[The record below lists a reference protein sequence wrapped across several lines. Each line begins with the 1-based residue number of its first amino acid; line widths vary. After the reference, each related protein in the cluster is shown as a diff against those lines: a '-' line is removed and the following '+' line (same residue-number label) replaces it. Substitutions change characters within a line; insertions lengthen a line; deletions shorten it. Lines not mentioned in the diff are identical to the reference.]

1 VSNNDYKICRLLK
14 KGESMSR
21 YRLDTVDEYGHQPT
35 ADSNFNESVYLNGW
49 DPQQKMG
56 VWMRLGNRVNEGH
69 AELSVCIY
77 LPDGRVACQ
86 FLRPAIDTNERHSAG
101 GLDYEVQEPFKA
113 VSMRYCGEAMMLD
126 DPQVLREPRK
136 MFKTAP
142 RASCEITLSHI
153 GLSPM
158 NGGEPTNHETDT
170 MYGRDFSLGHFNQHS
185 RITGKITLGDESW
198 DLKGFGWRDHS
209 WGPRY
214 WTNIN
219 FYRLFVANFGED
231 RGIMML
237 KRTDCEMKVHRRGV
251 LMFDGQYEEIIDMDV
266 MTEWDENKDPKAV
279 RLGVRTANRA
289 VVLNGKII
297 TLAPLRNHR
306 QIDGQ
311 TVESRIAEGFTEW
324 SWDDGRP
331 GIGITEYI
339 ERLEDGEPVGFPL

>member
-1 VSNNDYKICRLLK
+1 
-14 KGESMSR
+14 MST

-49 DPQQKMG
+49 DPNQKMG

-86 FLRPAIDTNERHSAG
+86 FLRPTIDTNERHSAG
-101 GLDYEVQEPFKA
+101 GLEYVVQEPFKA
-113 VSMRYCGEAMMLD
+113 VSMSYSGETMVLD

-142 RASCEITLSHI
+142 RVCCEVKLSHV

-158 NGGEPTNHETDT
+158 NGGEPTDPEAET
-170 MYGRDFSLGHFNQHS
+170 MYGRDFSSGHFNQHS
-185 RITGKITLGDESW
+185 YVTGKIILGNESW
-198 DLKGFGWRDHS
+198 DLNGFGWRDHS

-219 FYRLFVANFGED
+219 FYRLFIANFGED
-231 RGIMML
+231 RGLMML
-237 KRTDCEMKVHRRGV
+237 KRTDREMKVHRRGV
-251 LMFDGQYEEIIDMDV
+251 LMFDGKYEEIIDMDV

-279 RLGVRTANRA
+279 RLGVRTTNRA
-289 VVLNGKII
+289 VELNGKII
-297 TLAPLRNHR
+297 TMAPLRNHR

-324 SWDDGRP
+324 VWDDGRQ

-339 ERLEDGEPVGFPL
+339 ERLEDGEPVGYPL

>member
-251 LMFDGQYEEIIDMDV
+251 LMFDGKYEDIIDMDV

-289 VVLNGKII
+289 VELNGKII
-297 TLAPLRNHR
+297 TMAPLRNHR

-324 SWDDGRP
+324 VWDDGRP